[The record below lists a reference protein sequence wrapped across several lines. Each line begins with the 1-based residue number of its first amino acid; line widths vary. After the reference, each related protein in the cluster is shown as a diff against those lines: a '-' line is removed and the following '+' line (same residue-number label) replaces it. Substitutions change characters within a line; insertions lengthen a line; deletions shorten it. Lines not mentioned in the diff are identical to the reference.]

1 MRPQQIADTST
12 RAAMPLIAVMLAIA
26 GCSPSSEQPT
36 ATPPSQSGWTT
47 TTNPVSFDFPDLTD
61 FALADA
67 AQYDQVNKPR
77 SQGFMF
83 LAPTGLICASNA
95 YPDNTYE
102 RVSCRGQLP
111 QKGPGDW
118 SVTAG
123 RGLAGVVK
131 PISDDPDLQQDRAN
145 PPPLLSPM
153 HKLTATKGDAICAVD
168 DKGMTA
174 CRTGDHGF
182 VITPTST
189 QLF

>member
-1 MRPQQIADTST
+1 MTQRISVTREVARGKIYVAGVILIAAVACAPTVPSAEVAESPSNFPDISGYT
-12 RAAMPLIAVMLAIA
+12 RADIAR
-26 GCSPSSEQPT
+26 
-36 ATPPSQSGWTT
+36 
-47 TTNPVSFDFPDLTD
+47 
-61 FALADA
+61 
-67 AQYDQVNKPR
+67 YDQVNRPR
-77 SQGFMF
+77 AQGFMF
-83 LAPTGLICASNA
+83 ISPSGLICASNT
-95 YPDNTYE
+95 YPDNAYE

-123 RGLAGVVK
+123 KGLAGVVK
-131 PISDDPDLQQDRAN
+131 PISGDPDLQRDRVN

>member
-1 MRPQQIADTST
+1 MGLEQIAT
-12 RAAMPLIAVMLAIA
+12 RNARIAVPLMALILANA
-26 GCSPSSEQPT
+26 GCAPDPAQPQ
-36 ATPPSQSGWTT
+36 ATLPSQSSWTT
-47 TTNPVSFDFPDLTD
+47 TTNPVNFDFPDLAD

-67 AQYDQVNKPR
+67 AHYDQMNKPR

-95 YPDNTYE
+95 YPDDIFE

-111 QKGPGDW
+111 QKGSGDW

-123 RGLAGVVK
+123 RDLAGMVK
-131 PISDDPDLQQDRAN
+131 SITGDPDLQRDRAN
-145 PPPLLSPM
+145 PPPALMPM
-153 HKLTATKGDAICAVD
+153 HKLTATKGDAVCAVD

-174 CRTGDHGF
+174 CHIGDHGF

-189 QLF
+189 RLF